1 MMIACYARKS
11 NNKPNDSIENQFSI
25 MQSYIESQKDLQ
37 YADILQ
43 FSDDGYSGISMERDA
58 FQELL
63 SKVRQREIDVVIV
76 KDLSRLGRNYLDV
89 CKLMDSIFP
98 FMNVRLIAISEKYD
112 SKYCQG
118 GVMNLPATFKSVLN
132 EYYALEC
139 SEKLKK
145 SCKARIRNGKFCGSI
160 AYGYFLSDQS
170 VPVIDEE
177 KAEIVREVFQQYL
190 DGCSSLDIARAL
202 NQRGLLTNAG
212 RKWTV
217 GTINK
222 MLRNEQYIGKRV
234 SLKYSSDL
242 KKKRKVLNDQ
252 SEWYVDDHAF
262 PPIVE
267 REVFDKVQQLLPNQQ
282 GQCKQNHH
290 PMAGKLYCAGCGRS
304 LRRNTHFTCKNS
316 SITGEAPCF
325 KGSLKKHILYA
336 AVLEKVKAYIREDLS
351 GYSAG
356 FSFSDIAKT
365 EAAIAEL
372 REKKAEI
379 FDALFSG
386 SISEQEFKSQNEAV
400 SEQIA
405 AMQDELMRCRK
416 GAAFNTRY
424 NSERPI
430 ETLRRLYNAEELSVE
445 HMQFV
450 KRINVFDAE
459 NFEIILHPD
468 SPLAVLCKNMDIY
481 EEV

>member
-1 MMIACYARKS
+1 MIIACYARKS
-11 NNKPNDSIENQFSI
+11 NNKQNDSIENQFSI

-37 YADILQ
+37 YADILW
-43 FSDDGYSGISMERDA
+43 FSDDGYSGISMDRDA

-63 SKVRQREIDVVIV
+63 SKIRQREIDVVIV

-118 GVMNLPATFKSVLN
+118 GVMNLPAAFKSVLN

-177 KAEIVREVFQQYL
+177 KAAIVREVFQLYL

-234 SLKYSSDL
+234 SLKYSNDL
-242 KKKRKVLNDQ
+242 KKKRKILNDQ
-252 SEWYVDDHAF
+252 SEWYIDDHAF

-267 REVFDKVQQLLPNQQ
+267 HEVFDKVQQLLPNQQ
-282 GQCKQNHH
+282 GHSTQKCH
-290 PMAGKLYCAGCGRS
+290 PMAGKMYCAGCGRT

-325 KGSLKKHILYA
+325 EGSLKKHILYA
-336 AVLEKVKAYIREDLS
+336 AVLEKVKRFIWEDLS
-351 GYSAG
+351 EYTAG
-356 FSFSDIAKT
+356 FSFSDIAKI
-365 EAAIAEL
+365 ESAINEL
-372 REKKAEI
+372 KEKKAAI
-379 FDALFSG
+379 FEELFSG
-386 SISEQEFKSQNEAV
+386 ATTEQEFKSRNEAV
-400 SEQIA
+400 SQQIA
-405 AMQDELMRCRK
+405 AKQDELKLCRK
-416 GAAFNTRY
+416 TVAFNSRFGP
-424 NSERPI
+424 ERPI
-430 ETLRRLYNAEELSVE
+430 ETLRRLYNASELSAE

-450 KRINVFDAE
+450 KRIKVFDAE
-459 NFEIILHPD
+459 NFEIILQPD
-468 SPLAVLCKNMDIY
+468 NPMAVLCKNMDIY